1 MSAATPTLQQLRAR
15 WAGLAPREQAMVAG
29 AAAVVAIALLWWIAL
44 APALATLRAA
54 GEQHR
59 VLDAQLQQV
68 QRLQAQAR
76 AMQAQPRQGHDE
88 AMRQLEQAIR
98 QQLGVSA
105 RYSIAG
111 ERVTVTLSNT
121 PAPALA
127 QWLTQVRSNARAL
140 PGEARL
146 ARNAAGGWDGSLV
159 LTLPPR

>member
-1 MSAATPTLQQLRAR
+1 MSKAVPLQQLKAR
-15 WAGLAPREQAMVAG
+15 WATLAPREQAMVAG
-29 AAAVVAIALLWWIAL
+29 ASALVLLALLWWIAL
-44 APALATLRAA
+44 APALSTLRQAA
-54 GEQHR
+54 EQHR
-59 VLDAQLQQV
+59 ALDAQLQNM
-68 QRLQAQAR
+68 QRLQQQAK
-76 AMQAQPRQGHDE
+76 AMQAQPRQSGDE
-88 AMRQLEQAIR
+88 AMRQLEAAIR

-111 ERVTVTLSNT
+111 DRVTVTLANT

-146 ARNAAGGWDGSLV
+146 TRNASGGWDGSLV

>member
-1 MSAATPTLQQLRAR
+1 MKLADLRAR
-15 WAGLAPREQAMVAG
+15 WTALAPRERRLVAG
-29 AAAVVAIALLWWIAL
+29 AAGLVALALLWWIAI

-54 GEQHR
+54 DAQHR
-59 VLDAQLQQV
+59 ALDAQL
-68 QRLQAQAR
+68 LQMKRMQALAR
-76 AMQAQPRQGHDE
+76 EMQAQPPKGHDE

-98 QQLGVSA
+98 QQLGTSA

-111 ERVTVTLSNT
+111 ERVTITLANT
-121 PAPALA
+121 PSAALA

-146 ARNAAGGWDGSLV
+146 ARNAAGGWDGTLV